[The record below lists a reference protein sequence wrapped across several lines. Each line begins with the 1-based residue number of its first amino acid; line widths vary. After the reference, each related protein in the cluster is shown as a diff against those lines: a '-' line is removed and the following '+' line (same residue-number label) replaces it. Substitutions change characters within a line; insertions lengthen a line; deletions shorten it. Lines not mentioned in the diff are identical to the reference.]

1 MTDVRQ
7 HPDDPAVAHT
17 TPTGAARN
25 ASTSLLWLRKGWPT
39 VHRVACE
46 CAACEALTQ
55 HERMC
60 LAVNSGQYEVD
71 E

>member
-1 MTDVRQ
+1 VTDVRQ
-7 HPDDPAVAHT
+7 SPDDPAVAH
-17 TPTGAARN
+17 PSLASVAKN

-39 VHRVACE
+39 VHEVACQ
-46 CAACEALTQ
+46 CAECEALTQ
-55 HERMC
+55 RERMR